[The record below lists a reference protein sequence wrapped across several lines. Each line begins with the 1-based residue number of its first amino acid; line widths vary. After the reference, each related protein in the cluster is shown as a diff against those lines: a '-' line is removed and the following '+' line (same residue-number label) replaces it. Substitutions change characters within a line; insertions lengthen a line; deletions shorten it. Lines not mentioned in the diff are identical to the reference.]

1 MSVQQETGFPPLQVS
16 EKQDRRFSSGN
27 LRVNGQSEKLVLLQP
42 ITLPR
47 GSALMKQLR
56 VVGTSGCLS
65 TWPAHVTSQI
75 LQQRQKDLS
84 LGLNHSF
91 AKEVGGVRG
100 KPRFLQMLERYLRL
114 ELQTLNP
121 HHPKVQESRLQV
133 YREVFDCFIEDLK
146 TYKPLLS
153 AIKNEYEVTLAHL
166 QDQIREL
173 EPLRAQLVI
182 VSERCEQRVLALRE
196 EERSEV
202 NALKQ
207 EAQCLQKI
215 IDEMREQQDIL
226 QTQVRVL
233 QRDLADQY
241 LAYRQEHEARRL
253 LIAGTGNAGHR
264 PGEVQVKR
272 EYDPAEMKQELT
284 VCRQDLTRVRAE
296 MERLRAEYADM
307 VPHRDWQALHCAHQ
321 ESQLRLQTLHTDFD
335 QLRAEYDTLLEVH
348 GQVSPQRGH
357 LRREPK
363 MLQDAVVPPP
373 HREEGTDLLLENQSS
388 QQLKGILLEKQGQ
401 RTANPDREE
410 IFTDLVDESVYH
422 RQSSIFSHLLK
433 EFVNIDTT
441 KSGTLTIREFSE
453 SLQRALPL
461 IGEDDLK
468 ELVKAAQSEMDDS
481 EDVISYQTLCA
492 EHSDRLQTGF
502 LRVLMKQ
509 ADTQR

>member
-1 MSVQQETGFPPLQVS
+1 MGA
-16 EKQDRRFSSGN
+16 
-27 LRVNGQSEKLVLLQP
+27 
-42 ITLPR
+42 R
-47 GSALMKQLR
+47 G
-56 VVGTSGCLS
+56 T
-65 TWPAHVTSQI
+65 
-75 LQQRQKDLS
+75 
-84 LGLNHSF
+84 
-91 AKEVGGVRG
+91 E
-100 KPRFLQMLERYLRL
+100 
-114 ELQTLNP
+114 
-121 HHPKVQESRLQV
+121 V

-373 HREEGTDLLLENQSS
+373 HREEGTVAPS
-388 QQLKGILLEKQGQ
+388 
-401 RTANPDREE
+401 TAHLGYCRQCSCPPAVYEE
-410 IFTDLVDESVYH
+410 AEEFEARFARFSEHPTATADEEVDESVYH

>member
-226 QTQVRVL
+226 QTQ
-233 QRDLADQY
+233 
-241 LAYRQEHEARRL
+241 
-253 LIAGTGNAGHR
+253 
-264 PGEVQVKR
+264 
-272 EYDPAEMKQELT
+272 
-284 VCRQDLTRVRAE
+284 DLTRVRAE

-373 HREEGTDLLLENQSS
+373 HREEGTVAPS
-388 QQLKGILLEKQGQ
+388 
-401 RTANPDREE
+401 TAHLGYCRQCSCPPAVYEE
-410 IFTDLVDESVYH
+410 AEEFEARFARFSEHPTATADEEVDESVYH